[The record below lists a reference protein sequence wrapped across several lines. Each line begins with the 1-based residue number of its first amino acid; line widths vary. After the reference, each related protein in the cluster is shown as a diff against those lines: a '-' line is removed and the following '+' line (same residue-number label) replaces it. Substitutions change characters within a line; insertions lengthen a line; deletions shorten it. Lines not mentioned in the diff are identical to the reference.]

1 MWAFSGFREWGV
13 SSPAAVVFRLL
24 IVVADPGEAQALE
37 HVPFSSCSMRDLVPC
52 RDRTWAPCIGNVKS

>member
-13 SSPAAVVFRLL
+13 SSPAVFRFL
-24 IVVADPGEAQALE
+24 IVVADPGDTQALE
-37 HVPFSSCSMRDLVPC
+37 RVAFRSCSMGDLVPC